1 MAITINNTP
10 GNYEPIYTSY
20 IPFQVSSTFQ
30 SEENFKYIIDLY
42 VNNQFKN
49 RIATYP
55 RPDGK
60 GIYSPHLVL
69 QANCETGFTFTIS
82 GIESQSASK
91 AFYYVRLGEQ
101 YNPGLTFADTDLA
114 TSFLGF
120 TFSTVITG
128 EFFVGDIITI
138 QKDNIAVNPW
148 IDGTASITAI
158 TSNNSIMTDKPK
170 PGGFSLTSNESG
182 SIINVSR
189 LSLTSSIY
197 VGWNA
202 ARQEEE
208 YARDFESEYVMTS
221 NQKFLSAYETSYD
234 SSLTEIF
241 PIYVNDWATLD
252 FMVATG
258 SFATW
263 SNLWTTYEYYDSSNT
278 LLGTDEITVAGLDTI
293 LRWSI
298 GSGPLNIT
306 DIGGNGAGFLSA
318 GTLDNW
324 KIFISLGTASA
335 PQVQISDKFNYK
347 IIPDCRPYDVVRL
360 GFLNK
365 LGGFDYWNFN
375 LVSRFTSNID
385 RTQINRAFLKNSS
398 KILPRGRDVIY
409 SKAVENWT
417 INTDFL
423 TDSQAIFIRELVESS
438 DVYIIDEDNQQ
449 GRPVV
454 ITDSNWQFKSGL
466 LDGYVQYTINFVK
479 AYDVYI
485 NR

>member
-10 GNYEPIYTSY
+10 NNYEPIYTSS
-20 IPFQVSSTFQ
+20 IPFQVTSTFQ
-30 SEENFKYIIDLY
+30 AEENFKYIIDLY

-55 RPDGK
+55 TPNGT
-60 GIYSPHLVL
+60 GVYSPHLVL
-69 QANCETGFTFTIS
+69 QANCESVFGFTIQT
-82 GIESQSASK
+82 IESQSASK

-148 IDGTASITAI
+148 IDGTASITSI
-158 TSNNSIMTDKPK
+158 TSNFSIMTDKPK

-182 SIINVSR
+182 SIINVTR
-189 LSLTSSIY
+189 LNATSSVL

-202 ARQEEE
+202 TRQEEE
-208 YARDFESEYVMTS
+208 YQRDFENEYVMTS
-221 NQKFLSAYETSYD
+221 NQKFLSAYETSYN
-234 SSLTEIF
+234 SNLTEKF
-241 PIYVNDWATLD
+241 PIYTDDWATLD
-252 FMVATG
+252 ILVATG

-263 SNLWTTYEYYDSSNT
+263 SHIWTTLTYYDSTNAV
-278 LLGTDEITVAGLDTI
+278 LGTDEISRTGVDTI
-293 LRWSI
+293 LRYI
-298 GSGPLNIT
+298 VPAGTKNIT
-306 DIGGNGAGFLSA
+306 EIGASGAGFLSA
-318 GTLDNW
+318 GTLDHYSV
-324 KIFISLGTASA
+324 FISLGTASA
-335 PQVQISDKFNYK
+335 PSVQVSDVFNYQ
-347 IIPDCRPYDVVRL
+347 IIPDCRPYDVIRL

-375 LVSRFTSNID
+375 LVSKFTSNVD

-409 SKAVENWT
+409 SKATENWT

-423 TDSQAIFIRELVESS
+423 TDSQALFIRELVESS
-438 DVYIIDEDNQQ
+438 DVYMISED
-449 GRPVV
+449 GSKALPVV

-466 LDGYVQYTINFVK
+466 NDGYVQYTINYVK